1 MITQLYCENYAFLLF
16 VIGILGIS
24 LNQKSIIIVIM
35 SLEMMF
41 LAISFNFIFFSIY
54 LDNIIGQLFALAILT
69 VAASE
74 SSIGLAILVIY
85 YRIRSA
91 ISIEL
96 MTLTKG

>member
-41 LAISFNFIFFSIY
+41 LAVSFNFIFFSIY
-54 LDNIIGQLFALAILT
+54 LDNLIGQLFALAILT

-85 YRIRSA
+85 YRIRST